1 MKLADLFENEDD
13 WEAEVADEPW
23 KSFKVQPREG
33 TSGWTSFA
41 ATSMVFDLAFGVG
54 KWGQS
59 GIPDKGTFTPMK
71 VSIKPDVKI
80 NYAALRDHGLKIAF
94 FEGEE
99 PQYRKVHTL
108 EDMPQT
114 IRLEKSFYME
124 RVQGKPWLTYDV
136 LQWLNDEPIGR
147 VTLFRRDNRSDGAV
161 ECSWIFKP
169 NEAKFSG
176 FNEDDFMV
184 FISEGQ
190 LYNAL
195 KLKWWVTNRL
205 IQLAQLPS
213 KTIKEGREN
222 FGFRP
227 EYRQFWFE
235 IADERTFFDGQHSYE
250 IDRGNMRS
258 VRPYANYVEWLLNN
272 HIMRPK
278 SKDTDLEFMATILRL
293 GALKGNNPIT
303 DPMVF
308 MYNPKNASP
317 DVRKMKLFGLKPRFL
332 EIDHAQ

>member
-1 MKLADLFENEDD
+1 MKLADLFEDEDD
-13 WEAEVADEPW
+13 WEAEVEDEPW

-33 TSGWTSFA
+33 TDGWTSFA

-59 GIPDKGTFTPMK
+59 GIPSKGSFEPMK

-80 NYAALRDHGLKIAF
+80 NYGALRDHGYKIAF

-99 PQYRKVHTL
+99 LEYRKVHTL
-108 EDMPQT
+108 KDLPKT

-124 RVQGKPWLTYDV
+124 KRDKAPWASYDV
-136 LQWLNDEPIGR
+136 KQWLNDDTIAR
-147 VTLFRRDNRSDGAV
+147 VTLFPKVGGNHADSAMWNFSPLGKDAEAQQVVGVSD
-161 ECSWIFKP
+161 S
-169 NEAKFSG
+169 
-176 FNEDDFMV
+176 
-184 FISEGQ
+184 Q

-205 IQLAQLPS
+205 IELKLLPS
-213 KTIKEGREN
+213 KTVKEEKDN

-235 IADERTFFDGQHSYE
+235 IADERVFLDGQHSYE

-258 VRPYANYVEWLLNN
+258 TRPYANYIEWLLNN
-272 HIMRPK
+272 HIMKPK

-332 EIDHAQ
+332 EIDHAR